1 MGDAPAIAPA
11 PATTDLS
18 DAYAAT
24 LAYLAPHFRDYG
36 GVTGFCGEIVTLRT
50 YEDNTQLRAL
60 LETPGAGR
68 VIVVDGAASPACALF
83 GGNLAELGAQNGWAG
98 VVINGYVRD
107 TGELLAAKIGV
118 KALGTHP
125 KKSEK
130 RGIGDVDVMLKIDG
144 ADIYPGDWLYADAD
158 GVIISAKPLS
168 L

>member
-1 MGDAPAIAPA
+1 MGDA

-18 DAYAAT
+18 DAYADKLT
-24 LAYLAPHFRDYG
+24 YLAPHFRDYG
-36 GVTGFCGEIVTLRT
+36 GITEFCGQIVTLQT
-50 YEDNTQLRAL
+50 FEDNTRLRAL

-68 VIVVDGAASPACALF
+68 VIVVDGAASPACALL
-83 GGNLAELGAQNGWAG
+83 GGNLAELGAENGWAG

-107 TGELLAAKIGV
+107 TGELLAAKIGI

-125 KKSEK
+125 KKSQK
-130 RGIGDVDVMLKIDG
+130 RGIGDVDVMVKIDG

-158 GVIISAKPLS
+158 GVIISATQLS